1 MKAMSRSAMVLFM
14 AVTCLFA
21 ADSRDLLVAIRN
33 GDHARV
39 QKLLRAGA
47 NVNSR
52 DLDGT
57 TALMHSVLESDV
69 SMMKL
74 LLDSGPKSM
83 PGTRLI
89 PRL

>member
-1 MKAMSRSAMVLFM
+1 MVLFM
-14 AVTCLFA
+14 AVACLFA

-52 DLDGT
+52 DPDGT

-69 SMMKL
+69 SMISAENVASPDTL
-74 LLDSGPKSM
+74 VNCGD
-83 PGTRLI
+83 I
-89 PRL
+89 PDFTGF